1 MAGGNKFPRAAATV
15 TNVGYA
21 RLKGEKNTWLA
32 GLHEVTGYGNLRMTN
47 GQKATLIGL
56 EIPNYVHTLRDLFH
70 SVKGDFRLP
79 SLRAKICILC
89 MHACLYNITCPL

>member
-1 MAGGNKFPRAAATV
+1 MLSLHITYLLSSGRWQGGNKFPRAAATI

-56 EIPNYVHTLRDLFH
+56 EIPNYILSAIYFIQLRVTLD
-70 SVKGDFRLP
+70 
-79 SLRAKICILC
+79 C
-89 MHACLYNITCPL
+89 